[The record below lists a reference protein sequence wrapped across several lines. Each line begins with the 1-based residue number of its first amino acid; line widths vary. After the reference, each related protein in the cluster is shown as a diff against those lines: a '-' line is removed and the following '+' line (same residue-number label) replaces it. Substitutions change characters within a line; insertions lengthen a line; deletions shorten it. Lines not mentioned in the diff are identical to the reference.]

1 MTKKT
6 QETAE
11 TTEVVKQGPT
21 EVAAF
26 EGASL
31 SDWGDSEMSGRDIV
45 IPKILL
51 MQSTSE
57 GVTEGDKKMG
67 DIVDSVSMETLGTID
82 KPIQFIPFHMEKV
95 WTISSRKIGEERFN
109 FEKYEA
115 VTAQNQ
121 GYPFTEKVGEFEMKY
136 EYTMQFYVLRP
147 EDISMPYVLSFKST
161 SSRAGKV
168 LATQMFVRNKAAGL
182 VPPAYTMELG
192 GHKEKNDKG
201 TFAVFDVKS
210 AGKTSPELIQECMV
224 WYKVIKAGK
233 TKVAPEAS
241 APDHA
246 YASENV
252 SF

>member
-1 MTKKT
+1 MSKK
-6 QETAE
+6 AE
-11 TTEVVKQGPT
+11 AVTESTEVVTKATT

-67 DIVDSVSMETLGTID
+67 DIVDSVSMETLGSID
-82 KPIQFIPFHMEKV
+82 KPIQFIPFHLEKV
-95 WTISSRKIGEERFN
+95 WTISSRKIGEERFT
-109 FEKYEA
+109 FEKYEP

-121 GYPFTEKVGEFEMKY
+121 SYPFSEKLGDIEMKY
-136 EYTMQFYVLRP
+136 EYTMQFYVIRP
-147 EDISMPYVLSFKST
+147 DDTSMPYVLSFKST

-201 TFAVFDVKS
+201 TFAVFDVKT
-210 AGKTSPELIQECMV
+210 GPKTSPDLIQECMV

-233 TKVAPEAS
+233 TRVAPEAS
-241 APDHA
+241 APEGN
-246 YASENV
+246 YAPENV